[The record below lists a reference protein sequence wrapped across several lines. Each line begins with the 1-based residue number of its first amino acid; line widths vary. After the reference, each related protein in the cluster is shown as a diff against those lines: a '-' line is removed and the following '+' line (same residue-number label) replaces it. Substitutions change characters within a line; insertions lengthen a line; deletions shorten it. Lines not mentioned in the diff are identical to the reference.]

1 MGYSILAPFYVSFA
15 LFGFCMML
23 ILVIQEPER
32 AVSDHPYTPISS
44 AEQQF
49 VTATSPSSSAIWQE
63 ELRDSRSQD
72 QHWTIKAEIF
82 NAYSWIQRTIPPVDI
97 FFNSPVTHFCLAAF
111 FFNRVAFTSE
121 GFMFQY
127 ASEKFGWELC
137 RTTWLRVASAS
148 GAVFTTLAVCPL
160 LAFTL
165 TNRGYAA
172 HKLDMNVIRICLAIL
187 VLSFFAAWLADS
199 GLLLVFGIAL

>member
-1 MGYSILAPFYVSFA
+1 MV
-15 LFGFCMML
+15 L
-23 ILVIQEPER
+23 ISVIQEPER
-32 AVSDHPYTPISS
+32 AVSDHSYTPIDS

-49 VTATSPSSSAIWQE
+49 LSATIPSSNTILQE
-63 ELRDSRSQD
+63 ELSDSRSQD
-72 QHWTIKAEIF
+72 QNWTIKAKLSIG
-82 NAYSWIQRTIPPVDI
+82 YSWMRRTVPPVGI

-111 FFNRVAFTSE
+111 FLKRVAFTSE

-127 ASEKFGWELC
+127 TSEKFGWELR

-160 LAFTL
+160 LTFIL
-165 TNRGYAA
+165 RNRGYAA
-172 HKLDMNVIRICLAIL
+172 HKLDMNVIRTCLAIL

-199 GLLLVFGIAL
+199 GWLLVFGIALLPFAFRLSLANSSS